1 MTVPW
6 FTASCLQLVIE
17 VLKKLEGAYALLIK
31 STHYPGQLVACK
43 RGSPLIFGI
52 KVGRCILPVSLRSL
66 HWCGL
71 VGCIHRLATR
81 DVVQHVCH

>member
-1 MTVPW
+1 MLDVQRLVCYMNISWPTVLRD
-6 FTASCLQLVIE
+6 SQLVIE

-52 KVGRCILPVSLRSL
+52 KVASCVIPLSLDQ
-66 HWCGL
+66 
-71 VGCIHRLATR
+71 LATTQWR
-81 DVVQHVCH
+81 DP